1 MTLHFR
7 KYKFLTTLF
16 YKRLESGSVEVLE
29 DRVKVL
35 FSPFSFE
42 YCGTYFIHSV
52 IPDGVGNPMFRTM
65 KGSAGEAPDFSMI
78 DWGLGEY
85 FISISPNKDKV
96 IIFDR
101 KRDGII
107 LKS

>member
-7 KYKFLTTLF
+7 KYKFLTMLF
-16 YKRLESGSVEVLE
+16 YKRLESGSVDILE
-29 DRVKVL
+29 DKIKVF

-42 YCGTYFIHSV
+42 YCGTYYIHSI
-52 IPDGVGNPMFRTM
+52 IPDGVGNPMYRTI
-65 KGSAGEAPDFSMI
+65 KGSGGEVPDFSMI
-78 DWGLGEY
+78 DFGLGEY
-85 FISISPNKDKV
+85 FISVSSNKKKV

-101 KRDGII
+101 KRDGVI